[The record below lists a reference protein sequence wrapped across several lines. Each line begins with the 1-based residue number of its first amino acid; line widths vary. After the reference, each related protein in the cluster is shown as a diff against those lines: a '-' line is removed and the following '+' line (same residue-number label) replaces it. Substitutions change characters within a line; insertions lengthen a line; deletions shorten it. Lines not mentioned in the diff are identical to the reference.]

1 MCGKIIKE
9 RGRKRASQKT
19 KGQRDERED
28 RALQLPRQPDND
40 LRLGLP
46 MPASACS
53 NRSQLS
59 GPLPGPLSDC
69 ITPPLRVLRQ
79 GPITARAKFTL
90 LIAGVKALS
99 LWFPVTDEHQQPGS
113 GFSPWP
119 PRLRL
124 PVPEMKLFGL
134 FLAQPHLS
142 LGPLPLP
149 FDAAFLPLKHCL
161 KVTFAVLAF
170 PFSSYCPGWPH
181 SSLLLDLDS
190 ESLI

>member
-1 MCGKIIKE
+1 MTSVLPS
-9 RGRKRASQKT
+9 RASLCTLKSLT
-19 KGQRDERED
+19 
-28 RALQLPRQPDND
+28 AVN
-40 LRLGLP
+40 
-46 MPASACS
+46 
-53 NRSQLS
+53 

-79 GPITARAKFTL
+79 GPITVRAKFTL

-119 PRLRL
+119 PRLCL

-149 FDAAFLPLKHCL
+149 FDAAFLPLKHCS

-170 PFSSYCPGWPH
+170 P
-181 SSLLLDLDS
+181 SLLTVQGG
-190 ESLI
+190 LILSCYLT